1 MKDKNINGDPE
12 FEKKLRDK
20 MKELSS
26 NVDCFDKISAR
37 AFPEKDSDFS
47 DSEFTVSDLEN
58 VTGRSRNISVL
69 KWIAG
74 ISAVAAGIMFIP
86 KSSLM
91 DNFLA
96 NQATSLGFSLESKPI
111 EVTEL
116 KEYTPTPL
124 ADLLSKEVPIVKGYN
139 DTVTSPST
147 GGSSSWGPSYSPVT
161 QTTTEQPQTPGTQE
175 ENPEGGSETDTKPEG
190 GEEFHEEYVEPTEPG
205 ENEPTHEDTGED
217 TPETKIDTQT
227 QTQQPVYVSPQTTS
241 YISTPSEPSTPSTTP
256 SKVEEPVVP
265 DIINIE
271 EPDLE
276 ISTDDSIIG
285 NEFNDEIPPIDPGLN
300 SQEDILDIDTSTNI
314 EGEKVKSKSSGSAAG
329 LVVGVGLAA
338 GAAAAGYGIY
348 KKKTNENNSNSDYDY
363 EEDYEDDYEETTG
376 GEE

>member
-1 MKDKNINGDPE
+1 MSGVASDSNYLSEQASSIKSTNQQG
-12 FEKKLRDK
+12 
-20 MKELSS
+20 LSS
-26 NVDCFDKISAR
+26 VNITS
-37 AFPEKDSDFS
+37 
-47 DSEFTVSDLEN
+47 VSYSS
-58 VTGRSRNISVL
+58 TTNIPRKEPMYIEQL
-69 KWIAG
+69 L
-74 ISAVAAGIMFIP
+74 
-86 KSSLM
+86 KSSKDLMEKLNKEIDNIVKVGDQFKTM